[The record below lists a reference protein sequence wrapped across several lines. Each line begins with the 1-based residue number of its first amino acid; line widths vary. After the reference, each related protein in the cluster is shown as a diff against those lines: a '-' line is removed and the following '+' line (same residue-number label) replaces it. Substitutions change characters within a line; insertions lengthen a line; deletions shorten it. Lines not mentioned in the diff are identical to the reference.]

1 MILTKILEQ
10 NSVKYANFPALSMRM
25 GYRTIRLSYKQTYD
39 LSCRIA
45 LFLQAQGITKG
56 DKVVIFAHN
65 SPFWVCVFWGVLLN
79 GSIAVP
85 VNVQSTQKMV
95 DKIID
100 QTEAK
105 MLFVGRYLKYESPI
119 LTCIIDFIDELTE
132 NFCAEEFKKIDLHQ
146 DDIIEILYT
155 SGTTGDPKGVLLTH
169 KNIYSNVESISKVLV
184 LDFGKNR
191 ILSIL
196 PLTHILEQTIGLML
210 ASFYAAHIV
219 YTHSYAAI
227 PDLLYEYRIN
237 KMVAVPEFL
246 KVFMQRI
253 KTTAERKG
261 RLSLLNKLMSLS
273 YSLNNKRISRM
284 LFYPVLKK
292 LGGKL
297 DMVASGGAP
306 LEQEIERDWESLGVY
321 VMQGYGLTE
330 TSPVVA
336 LNTFTEHKFGSV
348 GKALTEVEIKI
359 EQDGE
364 ILIKGPNVSQGYF
377 KDTEKTAQSFTSDG
391 WFKTGDM
398 GFFDKDNFLFLK
410 GRKKYMILG
419 PGGQN
424 VFPEDIEYELNKISG
439 VKDSCVLGLEN
450 KKGHVE
456 IKAVLLLDSDTNPE
470 KVIDQ
475 ANSNLASYQQINS
488 WAIWK
493 EDDFPRSATQKVKR
507 DEVKKVI
514 LSQEQEHTKQVTTGK
529 SKVIQILSQISG
541 VALEKINPDTRII
554 RDLNMD
560 SLMRV
565 ELVMRLEL
573 ELGITVD
580 ETVIT
585 QQTTVAQLEELVNK
599 NVGVPKAPTL
609 KRWPRSCWAKVL
621 RFLGHGLSF
630 LIGKILV
637 KLEVQGL
644 DNLENLHAPVIVM
657 PNHIGYLDAFVLF
670 MALPFKI
677 RKNLAF
683 SAARDVLY
691 EEYSKVA
698 WLAEL
703 FFNSY
708 PLPRLESESIRPGLE
723 STGKLIDQ
731 GYSIVIFPEGKIS
744 LDGNLQRL
752 KLGAGLFAVEMDSE
766 IVPVKIE
773 GTREIAPYGKLLP
786 RRRGTV
792 KVIFGKPLKFKRS
805 DSYEEAKNQIENAMK
820 VL

>member
-10 NSVKYANFPALSMRM
+10 NSVKYANLPALSMRM
-25 GYRTIRLSYKQTYD
+25 GYRTITLSYKQTYD

-45 LFLQAQGITKG
+45 LFLQAQGIAKG
-56 DKVVIFAHN
+56 DKVIIFAPN

-85 VNVQSTQKMV
+85 VNVQSTSKMI

-105 MLFVGRYLKYESPI
+105 ILFIGRYLKYESKI
-119 LTCIIDFIDELTE
+119 QTIIIDFINELTE
-132 NFCAEEFKKIDLHQ
+132 NLDAQDFKKIELNQ

-169 KNIYSNVESISKVLV
+169 KNIYSNVLEISKVIV

-196 PLTHILEQTIGLML
+196 PLTHILEQTTGLML

-219 YTHSYAAI
+219 YAHSYAAI
-227 PDLLYEYRIN
+227 PDLLCQYRIN
-237 KMVAVPEFL
+237 KIVAVPEFL
-246 KVFMQRI
+246 KVLMQRI
-253 KTTAERKG
+253 KATAERKG
-261 RLSLLNKLMSLS
+261 RLGLLNKLMSFS
-273 YSLNNKRISRM
+273 YSLNTKFISRM

-297 DMVASGGAP
+297 DTVASGGAP
-306 LEQEIERDWESLGVY
+306 LEPELEKDWESLGIY
-321 VMQGYGLTE
+321 LLQGYGLTE

-336 LNTFTEHKFGSV
+336 LNTFTEHRFNSV
-348 GKALTEVEIKI
+348 GKALTGVQIKI

-364 ILIKGPNVSQGYF
+364 ILVKGPNVFQGYF
-377 KDTEKTAQSFTSDG
+377 KDTEKTTQSFTSDG
-391 WFKTGDM
+391 WFRTGDM

-419 PGGQN
+419 AGGQN
-424 VFPEDIEYELNKISG
+424 VFPEDIEYELNKITG
-439 VKDSCVLGLEN
+439 VKDSCVLGIEN

-456 IKAVLLLDSDTNPE
+456 IKAVLLLDQNAEPE
-470 KVIDQ
+470 KIIDQ
-475 ANSNLASYQQINS
+475 ANANLASYQQINS
-488 WAIWK
+488 WTIWK
-493 EDDFPRSATQKVKR
+493 EDDFPRSATRKVKR
-507 DEVKKVI
+507 DDVKKVI
-514 LSQEQEHTKQVTTGK
+514 LSQEQEPVKQITTGK
-529 SKVIQILSQISG
+529 SKTTQILSQISG
-541 VALEKINPDTRII
+541 VDTGKITSDTRVI

-573 ELGITVD
+573 ELGITID
-580 ETVIT
+580 ETKIT
-585 QQTTVAQLEELVNK
+585 PQTTVAQLEELINK
-599 NVGVPKAPTL
+599 DTGAPKAPAL
-609 KRWPRSCWAKVL
+609 KHWPRSIWAKVL

-630 LIGKILV
+630 LLSKILV
-637 KLEVQGL
+637 KLEVLG
-644 DNLENLHAPVIVM
+644 LENLKALHKPVIFM
-657 PNHIGYLDAFVLF
+657 PNHIGYLDAFILF
-670 MALPFKI
+670 MAMPGKI
-677 RKNLAF
+677 RNNLAF
-683 SAARDVLY
+683 AAARDVLY

-723 STGKLIDQ
+723 STGQLIDK

-744 LDGNLQRL
+744 LDGKLQKL
-752 KLGAGLFAVEMDSE
+752 KLGTGLFAVEMDSE

-786 RRRGTV
+786 RRRGVV

-805 DSYEEAKNQIENAMK
+805 DSYEETRDQIENTMRN
-820 VL
+820 L